1 MKRGSGAKF
10 RTGRSLGLT
19 LWFAFTLFAL
29 VIILLFLAVQS
40 LLVGIQY
47 RDRTLSS
54 MREAARRVSEEL
66 AGANAD
72 TMLFCRIRAIE
83 DECDVRIRLLSFDGS
98 TVDSD
103 GYGEEKF
110 PEIVE
115 TLKRDLAEG
124 KEETVIDGDETLGYV
139 TLIDGHPYYLYITS
153 SVARIRVLENSLR
166 WLSLAAAL
174 LSVVLA
180 FIASGF
186 VAMLITRPLTEVTAR
201 AKELARGH
209 FDLDFKRNYYC
220 LEIQE
225 LSDALEYARVEISK
239 ADAVQRELIANV
251 SHDFKTP
258 LTMIKAYASMI
269 KEISGED
276 KKKRDAHTK
285 IIIDEADRLALLVSD
300 VLDLS
305 KLRAGVGTHASAVF
319 NLSELLYA
327 ILEKF
332 DYLAETQG
340 YLFEQDIDE
349 ERYVFADR
357 ERIGRV
363 IYNLLTNAVNYTGA
377 DKKVTVRLK
386 AEGTGTRFDVI
397 DTGVGIPKEQADLIW
412 DRYYRL
418 QETHKLPVKGTG
430 LGLSIV
436 RRVLEAEGCPFGV
449 NSEEGKGSD
458 FWVKFP
464 PPPDDTEK
472 ERAAAEK
479 AEKEE
484 TA

>member
-1 MKRGSGAKF
+1 MKRARGRAKYW
-10 RTGRSLGLT
+10 TGRSLGIT

-54 MREAARRVSEEL
+54 MKEAAKNAAEEL

-72 TMLFCRIRAIE
+72 TMLFRRLREIE
-83 DECDVRIRLLSFDGS
+83 DACDVRIRLLSFDGS

-103 GYGEEKF
+103 GYGDEKF

-115 TLKRDLAEG
+115 TLKRELSDG
-124 KEETVIDGDETLGYV
+124 KEDTVIDGDETLGYV
-139 TLIDGHPYYLYITS
+139 SVVKGHPYYLYVTS
-153 SVARIRVLENSLR
+153 SIARIRGLESSLR
-166 WLSLAAAL
+166 WLSLAAGL
-174 LSVVLA
+174 LSIVLA

-186 VAMLITRPLTEVTAR
+186 VAMLITRPITEVTAH

-209 FDLDFKRNYYC
+209 FHLDFKRNYYC
-220 LEIQE
+220 MELQE

-239 ADAVQRELIANV
+239 ADAMQRELIANV

-276 KKKRDAHTK
+276 KKKRDAHAK
-285 IIIDEADRLALLVSD
+285 IIIDEADRLTALVED

-305 KLRAGVGTHASAVF
+305 KLRAGVGTHAPAVF

-327 ILEKF
+327 TLEKF

-340 YLFEQDIDE
+340 YLFEQDIE
-349 ERYVFADR
+349 EDRYVYADR
-357 ERIGRV
+357 GRIGQV

-386 AEGTGTRFDVI
+386 AEGEDTRLDVI
-397 DTGVGIPKEQADLIW
+397 DTGAGIPKEQADLIW

-436 RRVLEAEGCPFGV
+436 KSVLEMEGCPFGAI
-449 NSEEGKGSD
+449 SEEGKGSD

-464 PPPDDTEK
+464 PPPDEG
-472 ERAAAEK
+472 EREDA

-484 TA
+484 TS